1 MTPSPDGSV
10 ADNQSIIACG
20 HSVDIGTPVVLWTDK
35 KGYICPNKR
44 GRGSCTQHDPVLN
57 DQPTLADSRYLIKNP
72 QAAFA
77 KLQETV
83 HQFILHYDVCYCS
96 WQCHQL
102 MQDSTFKGSQF
113 YLDLDGTIYQTCD
126 LYWKTN
132 TAPADDRIGNE
143 RSVHVEMANLS
154 WEALEQE
161 SDLYQVKGDQYQKI
175 GGKWQFMLPDA
186 YRRKLRTPGFKAI
199 PARAHKVRGYYSKN
213 INGRM
218 VRMWDFT
225 EQQYQALIKLCLGVH
240 HLLPKVKLAVP
251 YDTDSRRVPL
261 DRIQNFSS
269 FSGVLGHCHIQ
280 QGGASNLKTKY
291 DPGSAFN
298 WSRLHKAFLQA
309 SRKTKKGLKTTS
321 R

>member
-1 MTPSPDGSV
+1 MTSSPGSSP
-10 ADNQSIIACG
+10 ANNQSIIACG
-20 HSVDIGTPVVLWTDK
+20 QSVDIGTPVVLWTDK
-35 KGYICPNKR
+35 KGYVCPNKR
-44 GRGSCTQHDPVLN
+44 GRKDCTQHDPVLN
-57 DQPTLADSRYLIKNP
+57 DQPTLADSYYRINDP
-72 QAAFA
+72 QAAYEE
-77 KLQETV
+77 LQETV

-132 TAPADDRIGNE
+132 TGPADDRIGNE

-154 WEALEQE
+154 WEALKQE
-161 SDLYQVKGDQYQKI
+161 SDLYQVTQDQYQKI
-175 GGKWQFMLPDA
+175 EQEWQFMLPET
-186 YRRKLRTPGFKAI
+186 YRDKLKTPDFKAI
-199 PARAHKVRGYYSKN
+199 PARFHKTRGYFSRK

-225 EQQYQALIKLCLGVH
+225 EEQYQALIKLCLGIH
-240 HLLPKVKLAVP
+240 RLLPKIKLAVP
-251 YDTDSRRVPL
+251 YDIATRKVPL

-280 QGGASNLKTKY
+280 HGGVGNLKTKY
-291 DPGSAFN
+291 DPGSSFN
-298 WSRLHKAFLQA
+298 WSRLRKVFLQA
-309 SRKTKKGLKTTS
+309 SGKTK
-321 R
+321 RV